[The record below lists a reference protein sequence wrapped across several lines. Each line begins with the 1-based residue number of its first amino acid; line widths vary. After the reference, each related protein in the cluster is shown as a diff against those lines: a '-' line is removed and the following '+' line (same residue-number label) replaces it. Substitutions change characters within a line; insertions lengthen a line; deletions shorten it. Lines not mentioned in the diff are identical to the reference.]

1 MASAVIVCRAGAEPA
16 EESEAA
22 LTLGRKV
29 ATALGADLHWVLL
42 GPAPEAY
49 TEVARRHGVAAVD
62 LLDDA
67 KLAAGGADAAVEA
80 LAQYWQR
87 HPGKVMILAQTFDAR
102 LVAPRVAGRCHLAV
116 VTNARDIDVADGG
129 GLDVVAAAY
138 GGDTNVVYATEAG
151 RPCVVTL
158 QANAVVPEPAAT
170 AAAEPS
176 VSSVEVDLSGVEER
190 IRVLEPARSEGP
202 RLEDADVIVAGGR
215 GLKSEENFALVAE
228 LAEVLGGIAGASR
241 PLVDEG
247 WIGPAHQVGLTGKI
261 THPGLY
267 LAAGISGATQH
278 MVGCTAAKTIVAI
291 NTDPDAAIF
300 RHCRYG
306 IVGDAVEIL
315 PELIRVSKEAGLR
328 R

>member
-1 MASAVIVCRAGAEPA
+1 MAAPVIVCRTGAEAA

-29 ATALGADLHWVLL
+29 AAALGADLRWLLL
-42 GPAPEAY
+42 GEPPDGYAD
-49 TEVARRHGVAAVD
+49 VACRHGVTAIDLADDPKAAS
-62 LLDDA
+62 
-67 KLAAGGADAAVEA
+67 GGADAAVEA
-80 LAQYWQR
+80 LAQYWER
-87 HPGKVMILAQTFDAR
+87 HPGRVMILAQTFDAR
-102 LVAPRVAGRCHLAV
+102 LVAPRLAWRCHLAV
-116 VTNARDIDVADGG
+116 VTNARDIEVSGSG

-138 GGDTNVVYATEAG
+138 GGDTQVVYETEAG

-158 QANAVVPEPAAT
+158 QANAVAPEPAAE
-170 AAAEPS
+170 ASAQPP
-176 VSSVEVDLSGVEER
+176 VEKVAVDLSGTEER
-190 IRVLEPARSEGP
+190 IRVIEPARSEGP

-215 GLKSEENFALVAE
+215 GLKSVENFALVAE

-300 RHCRYG
+300 RHARYG

-315 PELIRVSKEAGLR
+315 PELIRASKEAGLR